1 MIDYFDNF
9 VILAYRDTIIY
20 LDVSEAKIEIQE
32 QSDKPVSI
40 NVDESKIRKLDLST
54 TYKMIS
60 IQSIGKAGAICSI
73 TLENRTTREI
83 RFVRVVADNSKDQLN
98 FVQLGIL
105 VNHSRMTVSP
115 LIKYRSMGKID
126 QKTGKRYQVSLAL
139 RQNGRIEVYS
149 DFILVNEFYNPQMQ
163 CVDIASDFNQFY
175 FLSVIDSHLITPQ
188 NADIRNVKF

>member
-60 IQSIGKAGAICSI
+60 I
-73 TLENRTTREI
+73 
-83 RFVRVVADNSKDQLN
+83 
-98 FVQLGIL
+98 
-105 VNHSRMTVSP
+105 
-115 LIKYRSMGKID
+115 
-126 QKTGKRYQVSLAL
+126 
-139 RQNGRIEVYS
+139 
-149 DFILVNEFYNPQMQ
+149 
-163 CVDIASDFNQFY
+163 
-175 FLSVIDSHLITPQ
+175 
-188 NADIRNVKF
+188 